1 MAFVAG
7 TTSCFGSASS
17 SRTQWFVPRLPLPS
31 FSSSSLT
38 ATARRRISMVTTKTS
53 LSLFPSTILLA
64 RGSRGDIP
72 LLSSFT
78 NSCFPSS
85 IRLVPQSPSAAAR
98 NTTNANTNPRGR
110 DVVKRKKDEEE
121 VLAVEE
127 EEEEEEENLV
137 GWMQMK
143 AVDLVG
149 SVTQAIPGP
158 RVGRSSMPWIVA
170 IPLAYVSFSLLIAIL
185 TTLHNFTSPKARRRF
200 LVNKNAML
208 CKSIDE
214 LLEKGRDKVQQS
226 TLEGLM
232 QKTGFGGGD
241 ILRKYIRYALNE
253 KPFNRKLVDN
263 LIQLREASSLE
274 VSQVAQILNVICRRI
289 VKDKGLVVMD
299 MSGYSEKGIKRK
311 IAVQTLFGKVYYLS
325 EVSDFNKVA
334 TFLLLLHS
342 LIFFVLLFFTL
353 MT

>member
-7 TTSCFGSASS
+7 SPCTTTSRFGSASS
-17 SRTQWFVPRLPLPS
+17 SSRTQCFVPRLPLPS
-31 FSSSSLT
+31 FSSSSSSSSSSLT

-53 LSLFPSTILLA
+53 LSLYPSTILLS

-72 LLSSFT
+72 FLSSST
-78 NSCFPSS
+78 TSCFPSS
-85 IRLVPQSPSAAAR
+85 IRLVSQSPSPYPSAAAAAR
-98 NTTNANTNPRGR
+98 NTTNANTNPRDR
-110 DVVKRKKDEEE
+110 DVVKRKKDEEG

-127 EEEEEEENLV
+127 EKENQV
-137 GWMQMK
+137 GWMHMK

-158 RVGRSSMPWIVA
+158 RVGRSSLPWIVA
-170 IPLAYVSFSLLIAIL
+170 IPSAYVSFSLLIAIL

-214 LLEKGRDKVQQS
+214 LLEKGRDGVQQS

-253 KPFNRKLVDN
+253 KPFNRNLVDN
-263 LIQLREASSLE
+263 LIKLREASSLE
-274 VSQVAQILNVICRRI
+274 VSQVAQILNVISRRI
-289 VKDKGLVVMD
+289 VTDKGNALYTCTC
-299 MSGYSEKGIKRK
+299 S
-311 IAVQTLFGKVYYLS
+311 
-325 EVSDFNKVA
+325 
-334 TFLLLLHS
+334 TF
-342 LIFFVLLFFTL
+342 
-353 MT
+353 